1 LPSQIDATVGGANAN
16 SYVDVSAADTFF
28 DNRLN
33 SSAWTNVVD
42 SDDKARALIEATDRI
57 EQEKYRGTRASSTQR
72 LNFPRTGITY
82 DDNTPV
88 PSTVVPRQVCNAT
101 MEMALALLV
110 AGKTDIL
117 AATGLEQF
125 KSIRAGTVDLS
136 MRDPLQPQQYL
147 DPEATANANQ
157 RYNLP
162 PQVQRW
168 LRRWLITDLPA
179 ISLLKT
185 GFSSLSRS

>member
-1 LPSQIDATVGGANAN
+1 MPTQIDATIGGANAN
-16 SYVDVSAADTFF
+16 SYVDVPTADTFF

-33 SSAWTNVVD
+33 ASAWNNVVD
-42 SDDKARALIEATDRI
+42 SDDKARALITATDRI
-57 EQEKYRGTRASSTQR
+57 DQEKYRGAKASSTQR
-72 LNFPRTGITY
+72 LQFPRSGISY
-82 DDNTPV
+82 DDGLPV
-88 PSTVVPRQVCNAT
+88 PTTTVPRQVCNAT
-101 MEMALALLV
+101 MELALALLA
-110 AGKTDIL
+110 AGKTDLL

-125 KSIRAGTVDLS
+125 KSIRAGTVDLT

-147 DPEATANANQ
+147 DPEATALANQ
-157 RYNLP
+157 RINLP
-162 PQVQRW
+162 PQVERY